1 VGEGERGGRG
11 SERQGGSI
19 RQHTATHCN
28 TLQHTTAHCSTLQHT
43 KEGGGGVRE
52 RQAGERTRT
61 VLSECE
67 HANCNTLQ
75 RTATHCNT
83 REHKRDCR
91 ERDRENSLSAKY
103 MHAQILSFQ
112 CTRPENS
119 FSLTERIHRVPLL
132 SRTELS
138 PCPFAHRQNSLPFSL
153 VVLSLSLSL
162 SFLFLAVGRGGI
174 CTCVYIFGYIQRVRG
189 KKEVKSH
196 SNMWRDAFI
205 CVTGCIHTCDMT
217 HSNA

>member
-1 VGEGERGGRG
+1 VRDRVGAYG
-11 SERQGGSI
+11 
-19 RQHTATHCN
+19 N
-28 TLQHTTAHCSTLQHT
+28 TLQHTTTHCSPLQHT
-43 KEGGGGVRE
+43 KEGGGEVRE
-52 RQAGERTRT
+52 RQAGEETRT

-67 HANCNTLQ
+67 YANCNILQ

-83 REHKRDCR
+83 REHKRDSR
-91 ERDRENSLSAKY
+91 ERDRESSLSAKY

-119 FSLTERIHRVPLL
+119 PSLTERIHRLPLL

-153 VVLSLSLSL
+153 VVLSLSLPL

-174 CTCVYIFGYIQRVRG
+174 CTCVYVFGYIQRVRE

-196 SNMWRDAFI
+196 SK
-205 CVTGCIHTCDMT
+205 T
-217 HSNA
+217 